1 MQTKPYKDLY
11 NLITALAGVGSFTNQ
26 EEIYIARFVNRRY
39 LQAYNQSNNWGRYLV
54 ASEKRFFQPGY
65 YEITFNPNGSATS
78 PAADSITRKFYW
90 VGMFNGTAAYSTIN
104 QESAEGGNPYIF
116 YKDAGLYDG
125 DFVIRQG
132 SFTGGTKNIANP
144 TATTAVFTGTTTTN
158 PVLYQS
164 IDVYGGGASIQ
175 SPEEEVPYGH
185 LSSKWRDNDLNI
197 PVEGNLVFKTFDN
210 FIPFDEN
217 YLVSFDKKNTIGEF
231 IKIYKDQALLKNS
244 TIEYDFYINNALGA
258 FVINNQDTDAN
269 FAYVTYKKIFEE
281 IPPINIGQSQF
292 STNPVPE
299 EFFPFIAHASYADFL
314 RMDGQHQKALI
325 EEQTAQ
331 GALDLELEQADIIAN
346 NNNATT
352 RFSTYVSRQTR

>member
-11 NLITALAGVGSFTNQ
+11 NLITALAGVGGFTIG
-26 EEIYIARFVNRRY
+26 EELYISRFINRRY

-78 PAADSITRKFYW
+78 PAANSITRKFYW
-90 VGMFNGTAAYSTIN
+90 VGMFNGTAAYSTVN
-104 QESAEGGNPYIF
+104 QESGGSSSAYIF
-116 YKDAGLYDG
+116 YKDAGTYDG

-144 TATTAVFTGTTTTN
+144 TDTTAVFTGTTTTT

-164 IDVYGGGASIQ
+164 VDVQGGGTGIV

-185 LSSKWRDNDLNI
+185 LASKWRDNSLNV

-217 YLVSFDKKNTIGEF
+217 YLVSFDKKNTVGEF

-281 IPPINIGQSQF
+281 IIGVNPPNSVSLTTPI
-292 STNPVPE
+292 PE
-299 EFFPFIAHASYADFL
+299 EFFPFIAHAAYADFL